1 MKKRF
6 VPAALL
12 AAVLLLLSACVV
24 IQMPDSA
31 TQTAL
36 ASQTATQAEPSP
48 SVSASAGGEETES
61 PSAPASAEAGTAD
74 PGEGDAVEESC
85 AFITGM
91 SMRMDG
97 QTDITF
103 DYVDWLSGDEAR
115 EKYMED
121 HPGATEEEMEGA
133 GLYEIGYIRN
143 VNPKLRTYPTGGDTE
158 YYLPDPADIAR
169 NIPVGYETFLDRMF
183 PAVDEGEDTYLTF
196 VRVRVSDG
204 VIASIE
210 WLYRP

>member
-6 VPAALL
+6 ILLALTAAALL
-12 AAVLLLLSACVV
+12 LFSSCVV
-24 IQMPDSA
+24 VQMPGEASPTA
-31 TQTAL
+31 TV
-36 ASQTATQAEPSP
+36 SQTVTPAQPSP
-48 SVSASAGGEETES
+48 SQSAGGQETNAPLPSASAVEEGTDEGED
-61 PSAPASAEAGTAD
+61 AAE
-74 PGEGDAVEESC
+74 EESC

-115 EKYMED
+115 DMYLED
-121 HPGATEEEMEGA
+121 HPGATEEEMEGE

-143 VNPKLRTYPTGGDTE
+143 VNPRLRTYPTGDNTE
-158 YYLPDPADIAR
+158 YYLPDPGDIAM
-169 NIPVGYETFLDRMF
+169 NVQVSYDTFLDRMF
-183 PAVDEGEDTYLTF
+183 PAVDDGVDEYLTF
-196 VRVRVSDG
+196 VRVRVADG
-204 VIASIE
+204 VIESIE